1 MTLTAGTRRRSALRG
16 LTTALVIAGI
26 TVGCGSNGSDDRD
39 GAARP
44 GRDAAEGNS
53 HVLEVWTSES
63 GTRLQLVQQ
72 RADQFSAAHPD
83 VKVNFTIRDF
93 GSYPAQLKLALASDS
108 APDVVIGNLGWSLD
122 GPLIKA
128 GQLRAL
134 DPWAARYGWD
144 DRYPEVA
151 QRQMRFTT
159 DGKQFGRGAI
169 FGIPYAADVIGWFY
183 NVGKLEA
190 LNVGVPATLAELE
203 AALETARREGEVPI
217 MLGNKAQ
224 WPGLHLFYL
233 VCDDLASDRDVNG
246 IVFGD
251 RSVRWTAPSF
261 VASARKVAQWN
272 ARGYI
277 GAGSNSMSPAD
288 ALARFVRGAGVFFP
302 AGSWNAAELS
312 AAMKDNVAF
321 FLTPPVRRGDPSRAT
336 GSVGYGWHI
345 TAASRQADLAAEFID
360 FMTQEAF
367 AIELAASGDI
377 SPLDLGNR
385 APSMPSR
392 LAGEIFAA
400 WQGVLANGTL
410 RPYLDFS
417 APNGAE
423 VLYPT
428 MQSIIA
434 GHETPERGLALIE
447 ESRAEFLDSL

>member
-1 MTLTAGTRRRSALRG
+1 MALTAGVRRRSALRG
-16 LTTALVIAGI
+16 FATALVFAGLS
-26 TVGCGSNGSDDRD
+26 VGCGPEDRD
-39 GAARP
+39 GGERA
-44 GRDAAEGNS
+44 GSDAADGGRLA
-53 HVLEVWTSES
+53 LEVWTPES

-72 RADQFSAAHPD
+72 RADEFSASHPD
-83 VKVNFTIRDF
+83 VKVNFTVRDF

-134 DPWAARYGWD
+134 DSWAARYGWD
-144 DRYPEVA
+144 KRYPEAA

-159 DGKQFGRGAI
+159 DGRQFGRGAI

-183 NVGKLEA
+183 NVGKLKS
-190 LNVGVPATLAELE
+190 LDIGVPSTLAELE
-203 AALETARREGEVPI
+203 ATLETARKAGEVPI

-233 VCDDLASDRDVNG
+233 VSDDLASDREVNG
-246 IVFGD
+246 IVYGD

-261 VASARKVAQWN
+261 VASARKLAQWN
-272 ARGYI
+272 AKGYI
-277 GAGSNSMSPAD
+277 TAGSNSMSPAD
-288 ALARFVRGAGVFFP
+288 ALARFIRGTGLFFP
-302 AGSWNAAELS
+302 AGSWNAAELA
-312 AAMKDNVAF
+312 AAMNDNVAF
-321 FLTPPVRRGDPSRAT
+321 FLTPPVRKGDPNRAT

-367 AIELAASGDI
+367 AVELAASGDI
-377 SPLDLGNR
+377 SPLAIRDGVPR
-385 APSMPSR
+385 APSR

-428 MQSIIA
+428 MQAIIA

-447 ESRAEFLDSL
+447 ESREDFLDSL